1 MIKKVRHPNFSYYC
15 KQITGLFEGNAKVAE
30 DKLNIL
36 LEKYVSTECLSTSAP
51 QENYYLGFMNGV
63 LRKDISLIEEQNSNL
78 ESGNGS
84 MDLIVKYRNDI

>member
-1 MIKKVRHPNFSYYC
+1 MS
-15 KQITGLFEGNAKVAE
+15 TGV
-30 DKLNIL
+30 
-36 LEKYVSTECLSTSAP
+36 P

-84 MDLIVKYRNDI
+84 MDLIVKYRNDIEEIAILELKQTLDENSEADLTAREAVEQIIRK